1 MNATALPTLAA
12 LSPDQLTG
20 RLCELRRQERHL
32 LVEFL
37 AYLAEM
43 DRRRLYLELGW
54 PSLFAYCVEHL
65 GLTKASAF
73 RRTAAARLLA
83 RFPVVADYLS
93 DGRLNLTTLVELRDV
108 LVEDRLDE
116 ILGRAAGRTEEQ
128 VKELVAALAPRPAPA
143 DLFRRLPAPAAP
155 AITPAS
161 SGPEP
166 QDEAPA
172 PTPAVSAPRPT
183 ARVEPISADLRVLRV
198 TVGADFARDLEA
210 VRAALSHKVP
220 DGNLA
225 GVLHECLR
233 VTLAATTKR
242 RRGAGRARAEGDAPE
257 AAGRHVPAAVRD
269 AVWRRDAGRCA
280 FVSADGRRCGSTHQ
294 LELHHLLPFARGGA
308 ATVDGISLRR
318 AHNLHEA
325 RLDFGA
331 EHVERAIAR
340 ARSAGPEPP
349 PPP

>member
-1 MNATALPTLAA
+1 MNATTLPTLAA
-12 LSPDQLTG
+12 LAPDQLTG
-20 RLCELRRQERHL
+20 RLYELRRQERHL

-37 AYLAEM
+37 AYLAEV

-65 GLTKASAF
+65 GLSKASAF
-73 RRTAAARLLA
+73 RRTAAARLVA
-83 RFPVVADYLS
+83 RFPVVADYLA

-128 VKELVAALAPRPAPA
+128 VKELRAALAPRPAPA
-143 DLFRRLPAPAAP
+143 DLFRRLP
-155 AITPAS
+155 
-161 SGPEP
+161 
-166 QDEAPA
+166 
-172 PTPAVSAPRPT
+172 
-183 ARVEPISADLRVLRV
+183 EPISEELRVLRV

-210 VRAALSHKVP
+210 VRAALSHHIP

-225 GVLHECLR
+225 AVLHECLR
-233 VTLAATTKR
+233 VTLAVTTKR
-242 RRGAGRARAEGDAPE
+242 RRGAGRARPQGASQLDLAS
-257 AAGRHVPAAVRD
+257 RYVPAKVRD

-308 ATVDGISLRR
+308 ATVDGISLRCAPTTCTR
-318 AHNLHEA
+318 
-325 RLDFGA
+325 RGSTS
-331 EHVERAIAR
+331 
-340 ARSAGPEPP
+340 ARSTWSGRSRAAGAPARSRRPRREDRRQYRRGCRLTHTTRSGKNGS
-349 PPP
+349 

>member
-128 VKELVAALAPRPAPA
+128 VKELCAALAPRSAPA
-143 DLFRRLPAPAAP
+143 DLFRRLPAP
-155 AITPAS
+155 
-161 SGPEP
+161 
-166 QDEAPA
+166 
-172 PTPAVSAPRPT
+172 RL
-183 ARVEPISADLRVLRV
+183 EPISGELRVLRV
-198 TVGADFARDLEA
+198 TVGADFARDLDA
-210 VRAALSHKVP
+210 VRAALSHRIP
-220 DGNLA
+220 GGDLA
-225 GVLHECLR
+225 AVLHECLR
-233 VTLAATTKR
+233 VTLAVAHKR
-242 RRGAGRARAEGDAPE
+242 RRGAGRTRPQGAPPPDPD
-257 AAGRHVPAAVRD
+257 GRYVPAEVRD
-269 AVWRRDAGRCA
+269 TVWRRDQGRCA
-280 FVSADGRRCGSTHQ
+280 FVSADGRRCQSTHQ
-294 LELHHLLPFARGGA
+294 LELHHIVPFARGGA
-308 ATVDGISLRR
+308 HTAENTSLWCH

-325 RLDFGA
+325 RRDFGETHMA
-331 EHVERAIAR
+331 RAIGGR
-340 ARSAGPEPP
+340 RGDREQRSLW
-349 PPP
+349 